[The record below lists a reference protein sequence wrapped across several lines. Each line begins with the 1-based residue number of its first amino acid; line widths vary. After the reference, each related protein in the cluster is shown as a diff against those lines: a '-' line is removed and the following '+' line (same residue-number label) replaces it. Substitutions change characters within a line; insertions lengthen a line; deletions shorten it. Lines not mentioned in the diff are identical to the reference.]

1 MGRITQYI
9 KIYLGLVVQAFYEA
23 NPLFANS
30 YCSIVC
36 VGAGQMMS
44 ATPYSSSTFSSTEAR
59 SDIVFPDQSH
69 LPYVFKSLGARL
81 AALHLG
87 RFNLPYER

>member
-9 KIYLGLVVQAFYEA
+9 KTYLGLVVKAFSEA
-23 NPLFANS
+23 TSLFENS
-30 YCSIVC
+30 YCSNVC

-44 ATPYSSSTFSSTEAR
+44 ATPHSSTTFFTETR
-59 SDIVFPDQSH
+59 SDNVYPDQGH
-69 LPYVFKSLGARL
+69 LPYVFKSLGAHL

-87 RFNLPYER
+87 RFNLLYER

>member
-9 KIYLGLVVQAFYEA
+9 KVYLGNMTKAFSKA
-23 NPLFANS
+23 IPLFANS
-30 YCSIVC
+30 YCSNVC

-44 ATPYSSSTFSSTEAR
+44 ATPYSSTTFFTEAR

-69 LPYVFKSLGARL
+69 LPYVFKSLGAHL
-81 AALHLG
+81 AFLHQG
-87 RFNLPYER
+87 SSNLIYEG